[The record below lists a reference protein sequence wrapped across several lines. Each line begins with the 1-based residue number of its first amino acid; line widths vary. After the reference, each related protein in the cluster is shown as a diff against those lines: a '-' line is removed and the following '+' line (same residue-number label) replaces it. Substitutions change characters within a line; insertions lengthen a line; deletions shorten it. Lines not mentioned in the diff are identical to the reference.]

1 MEDYRMAI
9 SARIR
14 TYKSQPKGRKAPS
27 SPYLK
32 PATPVGSQ
40 NWSASRGQKSGA
52 SRAEQEYKR
61 LEKERE
67 AKAKAKD
74 KGRK

>member
-1 MEDYRMAI
+1 MAI
-9 SARIR
+9 SAKIKV
-14 TYKSQPKGRKAPS
+14 YKSQPKGRKAPS
-27 SPYLK
+27 SQYLK

-40 NWSASRGQKSGA
+40 NWSASRASESGQ
-52 SRAEQEYKR
+52 SRAVQEVKR

-67 AKAKAKD
+67 AKAKD